1 MGYRQRHQQL
11 PAVGVRIHSHAT
23 VAGRRKFRELVA
35 ELAPFVEQFMWS
47 IALHPV
53 FKLLDVFGIL
63 EVRDRHLMRTPSP
76 FHRLAVHKLWPGPAF
91 WRAENDH
98 GPTRYLHFVWRG
110 TRRTLDLVNLR

>member
-1 MGYRQRHQQL
+1 MRYRQRHQQL

-35 ELAPFVEQFMWS
+35 KLAAFVEQFMWP

-63 EVRDRHLMRTPSP
+63 EVSDRHLMRTPSP
-76 FHRLAVHKLWPGPAF
+76 FHRLSLPALWPRPAF
-91 WRAENDH
+91 WRAGHDH
-98 GPTRYLHFVWRG
+98 GPTR
-110 TRRTLDLVNLR
+110 